1 MPEIYLDLKA
11 NLQKQTIFHPLLNL
25 VIACSEKEKLNQQQ
39 QDHAR
44 AGHICE
50 DNYLRVHARLRKKT
64 NLFFSEMI
72 LPTIKLPAMGIRR

>member
-50 DNYLRVHARLRKKT
+50 DNYLRVHARLRKK
-64 NLFFSEMI
+64 NKSI
-72 LPTIKLPAMGIRR
+72 LLRNDPSNYKTTSNGY